1 MACLVLAHIVSSG
14 NQATLIL
21 SPTYTVAVSDKD
33 KDGDEDNVSDNERQI
48 KACRLVRE
56 KGI

>member
-1 MACLVLAHIVSSG
+1 MACLILAHIVSSG
-14 NQATLIL
+14 NQATLIF
-21 SPTYTVAVSDKD
+21 SPTYTVADKD

-48 KACRLVRE
+48 KVCRLVRE